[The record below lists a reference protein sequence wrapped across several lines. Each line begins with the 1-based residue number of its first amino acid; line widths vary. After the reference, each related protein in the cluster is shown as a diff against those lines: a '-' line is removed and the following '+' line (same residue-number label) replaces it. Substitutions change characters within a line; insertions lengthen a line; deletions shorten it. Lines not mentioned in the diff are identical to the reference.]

1 MNPSDVTLNLFS
13 DLYLLQRIDHL
24 VRTRATG
31 TPQKLAERLDI
42 SERYVFRLISDL
54 REQGFP
60 IVYDKQAETYC
71 YSEPVKIE
79 ISILVGNEN
88 LMNIRGGEKKTRYF
102 LQTAELWQS
111 QLRLL

>member
-1 MNPSDVTLNLFS
+1 MNFFS
-13 DLYLLQRIDHL
+13 DLFLLQRIDHL

-31 TPQKLAERLDI
+31 TPKRLAERLQI
-42 SERYVFRLISDL
+42 SQRNMFRLISDL

-60 IVYDKQAETYC
+60 IAYDKQAETYY

-88 LMNIRGGEKKTRYF
+88 LMHIRGGEKKRDIFYG
-102 LQTAELWQS
+102 LPNHGS
-111 QLRLL
+111 QGADFCDAS

>member
-1 MNPSDVTLNLFS
+1 MNLFS
-13 DLYLLQRIDHL
+13 DLFLLQRIDHL

-31 TPQKLAERLDI
+31 TPQRLAERLQI
-42 SERYVFRLISDL
+42 SERHVFRLISDL

-60 IVYDKQAETYC
+60 IAYDKQAESYY

-88 LMNIRGGEKKTRYF
+88 LMIIRGGEKKWNIFSR
-102 LQTAELWQS
+102 LPNHGS
-111 QLRLL
+111 QGADFCDAS